1 MHPFTVLDIFR
12 VVFLKIGRPQRQ
24 QRRAMN
30 AFLNPSCEAFEN
42 IQAKI
47 VDVPTLK
54 AATVNAEAHTSN
66 FWGVFLILHL

>member
-1 MHPFTVLDIFR
+1 
-12 VVFLKIGRPQRQ
+12 
-24 QRRAMN
+24 MN

-66 FWGVFLILHL
+66 FLFFFFLILHL